1 MSDYFIYVLIAIIVI
16 VGVWFIFAKVLK
28 NKKPKEVTL
37 KDIIAEIKKPGR
49 DPREEG
55 IKPILRTDVLKIEDI
70 TEGMILKGTVRNVVD
85 FGAFVDIGI
94 KNDGLV
100 HKSEMSKGFV
110 KDPMTI
116 VTVGD
121 IVDVKVIGVDMNK
134 KRVALS
140 MKM

>member
-1 MSDYFIYVLIAIIVI
+1 MIFIKNGIINTITNGIIKGDILIEYKKIKALGENWEVPQDAKIIDAEGKLVFP
-16 VGVWFIFAKVLK
+16 GFIDAHTHLG
-28 NKKPKEVTL
+28 L
-37 KDIIAEIKKPGR
+37 
-49 DPREEG
+49 
-55 IKPILRTDVLKIEDI
+55 
-70 TEGMILKGTVRNVVD
+70 
-85 FGAFVDIGI
+85 VDIGI